1 MPDHTRPPAPHRRDD
16 RLREANEQLMLTAL
30 RSLDKAEAAAQR
42 WVTERTLNDTLV
54 RKQQLLR
61 RVASQ
66 LTVTE
71 QHERKRL
78 ATDLHDYLAQLMV
91 LGRLKVGQTRLRTLS
106 DPTLATLL
114 DEIDDIFSKALAYT
128 RTLMAEL
135 SPPVLR
141 DLGLLAAFTWLA
153 EQFSKQHALTVDLQ
167 LPQEHLFVS
176 EDQAFLL
183 YRSVQELLL
192 NVVKHARTSH
202 AMLACT
208 VGLNEELHICVTDQG
223 RGFDLLVL
231 DTKTANEHF
240 GLVSIRER
248 MEAMGGWFQA
258 ESAPGRGTTITLGL
272 PLEQALRSQERN
284 VPTSPGG
291 RVHDT
296 STPTMSDVHRVLL
309 ADDHALVRQG
319 LRAILDGFQDVS
331 IVGEASNGVE
341 AVAMV
346 DACLPDVIL
355 MDVNMPKMDGIEA
368 TKRIKDAH
376 PSAIVIGLSVNDSTH
391 IITAMKEAGAADF
404 VSKDAAAEALHD
416 ALNACHPLASH

>member
-1 MPDHTRPPAPHRRDD
+1 
-16 RLREANEQLMLTAL
+16 
-30 RSLDKAEAAAQR
+30 
-42 WVTERTLNDTLV
+42 
-54 RKQQLLR
+54 
-61 RVASQ
+61 
-66 LTVTE
+66 
-71 QHERKRL
+71 
-78 ATDLHDYLAQLMV
+78 
-91 LGRLKVGQTRLRTLS
+91 
-106 DPTLATLL
+106 
-114 DEIDDIFSKALAYT
+114 
-128 RTLMAEL
+128 
-135 SPPVLR
+135 VLR

-153 EQFSKQHALTVDLQ
+153 EQFSKQYALTVDLQ
-167 LPQEHLFVS
+167 LPHEHLFVS

-192 NVVKHARTSH
+192 NVTKHAQTAH
-202 AMLACT
+202 AVLACT
-208 VGLNEELHICVTDQG
+208 VGSNDALHIRVTDRG
-223 RGFDLLVL
+223 RGFDPLVL
-231 DTKTANEHF
+231 DTKTAEEHF

-248 MEAMGGWFQA
+248 MDAMGGWFQA

-272 PLEQALRSQERN
+272 PLEQGPWTQPMGRGASQ
-284 VPTSPGG
+284 GG

-296 STPTMSDVHRVLL
+296 SAQNISDVHRVLL

-319 LRAILDGFQDVS
+319 LRAILEGFQDVS

-341 AVAMV
+341 AVSMV

-416 ALNACHPLASH
+416 ALNASHPLARHS